1 MAMSVSQ
8 LRRPPGNSN
17 YYTRAMR
24 RVIENHLPLIASEGI
39 ERVEPVNGRQY
50 DKYQGDFYGL
60 LIEHGVKPELHWPCL
75 RVNGLH
81 SPADW
86 VNRDAPI
93 FIVMPNVIS
102 DLLDQH
108 LSTQA
113 RL

>member
-1 MAMSVSQ
+1 MTMSVISLARQ
-8 LRRPPGNSN
+8 RGNHN

-24 RVIENHLPLIASEGI
+24 RVIENHLSMIKRQGI
-39 ERVEPVNGRQY
+39 ERVEPINGRQF

-60 LIEHGVKPELHWPCL
+60 LIEFGVREELHWVCL

-81 SPADW
+81 SPSDW
-86 VNRDAPI
+86 VNSTDPVL
-93 FIVMPNVIS
+93 IVRVDVIS
-102 DLLDQH
+102 DLLDRH